1 MNIRLMGLPVEL
13 DQFLAALSQAD
24 VLDVIEISGPYPN
37 RGNSRM
43 VRIYIEARPGQGSVR
58 TSHDALSQAGRL
70 PPELKKQLP

>member
-1 MNIRLMGLPVEL
+1 MKIRLMGLPAEL

-43 VRIYIEARPGQGSVR
+43 VRIYIEAS
-58 TSHDALSQAGRL
+58 LSQRCGQSCDNPNGQAGQPRE
-70 PPELKKQLP
+70 PKKQIR